1 VNRYCER
8 LGIKVPRLE
17 DSLAKRDARLFHL
30 MVVVLLEHGQPMT
43 LEQIVARLEAA
54 GVRPGY
60 GGTRSTDLVDSLKK
74 AWHGM
79 EPVYRDARG
88 RYGVNLDS
96 SELDL
101 LLWQLRLRPGR
112 HDSTLLPPPP
122 PDPVAP
128 PDTVPLSQ
136 EEVEAALEGRSS
148 WAMGS
153 LRPAAAVLEAF
164 GSPKSIG
171 DVRGILEE
179 LMPEGPPLSPVTV
192 ASWRATLITVDPR
205 GRLQLNA
212 DSPDLPRLRQAI
224 RRLSQPVLI
233 RRLREAHWAARYAEI
248 DRINEQEERK
258 EELEAARLR
267 RAVLRVVPARRNIQA
282 ASLLDVG
289 TRTIKTMIGE
299 ELADLPTLLDA
310 FDIVAGIAVRDAL
323 VSLGLDADR
332 WRLVDLGPPQK
343 TITINRRGRTLRLT
357 EELVLRSTTGIGR
370 PLGDPARI
378 AAYLARG
385 ERGRLVRRLESDVKA
400 LHALYRFGVLHRS
413 VRVRWGFL
421 DEMIAVRD
429 WAHPGDLSVHAVLRK
444 AAELQAP
451 VDIVTGS
458 APGWADPWAR
468 ARRVR
473 VTALLDRQRIALVTD
488 GSTEY
493 QIALDE
499 IQDLRAAPPD
509 ASERRH

>member
-1 VNRYCER
+1 MNRYCER

-30 MVVVLLEHGQPMT
+30 MVVALLEHGQPMT

-60 GGTRSTDLVDSLKK
+60 GGARSTDLSDSLKK

-79 EPVYRDARG
+79 DPVYRDTQG

-101 LLWQLRLRPGR
+101 LLWLLGLRPGR
-112 HDSTLLPPPP
+112 HESTSFPPP
-122 PDPVAP
+122 PDPAAP
-128 PDTVPLSQ
+128 PDTVPLSR
-136 EEVEAALEGRSS
+136 EEVEAALEGRSP

-153 LRPAAAVLEAF
+153 LRPTAAVLEAF

-171 DVRGILEE
+171 DVKGILEP
-179 LMPEGPPLSPVTV
+179 LMPHGPWLSPETV
-192 ASWRATLITVDPR
+192 ASWRTTLITVDPH

-212 DSPDLPRLRQAI
+212 DSPDLSRLRQAI
-224 RRLSQPVLI
+224 RRLSQPVLT
-233 RRLREAHWAARYAEI
+233 RRLREAHWAARHAEI

-267 RAVLRVVPARRNIQA
+267 RAVLRVVPARGNIQA

-310 FDIVAGIAVRDAL
+310 SDIVAGIAVRDAL
-323 VSLGLDADR
+323 VVLGLDADR

-357 EELVLRSTTGIGR
+357 DELILRSTTRISR

-385 ERGRLVRRLESDVKA
+385 ERGRLTRRLESDVKA

-429 WAHPGDLSVHAVLRK
+429 WAHPGDLSVYAVLRR
-444 AAELQAP
+444 AAELRAP

-473 VTALLDRQRIALVTD
+473 VTVLFDQQRIVLVTD
-488 GSTEY
+488 GSAEY

-499 IQDLRAAPPD
+499 IQDLRAAPLDP
-509 ASERRH
+509 SERRH

>member
-1 VNRYCER
+1 
-8 LGIKVPRLE
+8 
-17 DSLAKRDARLFHL
+17 
-30 MVVVLLEHGQPMT
+30 
-43 LEQIVARLEAA
+43 
-54 GVRPGY
+54 
-60 GGTRSTDLVDSLKK
+60 
-74 AWHGM
+74 
-79 EPVYRDARG
+79 
-88 RYGVNLDS
+88 
-96 SELDL
+96 
-101 LLWQLRLRPGR
+101 
-112 HDSTLLPPPP
+112 
-122 PDPVAP
+122 
-128 PDTVPLSQ
+128 
-136 EEVEAALEGRSS
+136 
-148 WAMGS
+148 MGS

-171 DVRGILEE
+171 DVKAILER
-179 LMPEGPPLSPVTV
+179 LMPGGPWLSPETV
-192 ASWRATLITVDPR
+192 ASWRTTLIAADPC

-224 RRLSQPVLI
+224 RRLSQPVLTG
-233 RRLREAHWAARYAEI
+233 RLREAHWAARHAEI
-248 DRINEQEERK
+248 DRINEQIERK

-267 RAVLRVVPARRNIQA
+267 RAVLRVVPARGNVQA

-289 TRTIKTMIGE
+289 TRTIRTMIGD
-299 ELADLPTLLDA
+299 ELAALPTLLGT

-323 VSLGLDADR
+323 IALGLDADR
-332 WRLVDLGPPQK
+332 WKLVDLAPPQK
-343 TITINRRGRTLRLT
+343 TITINRRGRKLRLT
-357 EELVLRSTTGIGR
+357 EELILRSTTGISQ

-385 ERGRLVRRLESDVKA
+385 ERGRLTRRLESDVKA
-400 LHALYRFGVLHRS
+400 LHALYRFGILHRS

-421 DEMIAVRD
+421 DVMIAARD
-429 WAHPGDLSVHAVLRK
+429 WAHPGDLSVYAVLRR

-473 VTALLDRQRIALVTD
+473 VVALFDRQRIAVVRD
-488 GSTEY
+488 GSAEY

-499 IQDLRAAPPD
+499 IQDLRAAPPN